1 MTPEIADAIVD
12 WVDPDDNPRPSGAE
26 SSDYSDKG
34 YRAKNGPLNSMDE
47 LLLVKGVTPQLLYGT
62 DRNRNGQ
69 DDDDGGGLDRGWS
82 DFLTVHGREVNVDS
96 TGMLRIWVNH
106 NSDDLNAIY
115 KAMLDGGIDQEM
127 AAYIIAAKIYT
138 RTQLDANGN
147 PIQSGSGNGGG
158 KGGGKGGGSA
168 QKVRV
173 GGAND
178 LIAAVEKSLSDPAG
192 LAPKSIASI
201 MDLVNT
207 RVTLPSTGGSS
218 TGAFGVG
225 QQQETVVANCPLN
238 DPSRMSDL
246 LPVLLDKCCTKADV
260 EITPRV
266 NVNSAPREVLSGLPG
281 LADAD
286 VDAIMSAR
294 EGLDPEAAAG
304 STSPAWLITM
314 AGLTPT
320 KFKAL
325 EQYVTG
331 TSMVY
336 RIESIGY
343 LGSGSPVVR
352 IEAIMDINLGAP
364 RILYF
369 RELSD
374 LDNPPP
380 TSRKDRSSRPVEC
393 ESFAARLTRVRPCPS
408 TSR

>member
-1 MTPEIADAIVD
+1 M
-12 WVDPDDNPRPSGAE
+12 
-26 SSDYSDKG
+26 
-34 YRAKNGPLNSMDE
+34 
-47 LLLVKGVTPQLLYGT
+47 
-62 DRNRNGQ
+62 
-69 DDDDGGGLDRGWS
+69 
-82 DFLTVHGREVNVDS
+82 
-96 TGMLRIWVNH
+96 
-106 NSDDLNAIY
+106 
-115 KAMLDGGIDQEM
+115 
-127 AAYIIAAKIYT
+127 
-138 RTQLDANGN
+138 
-147 PIQSGSGNGGG
+147 
-158 KGGGKGGGSA
+158 
-168 QKVRV
+168 
-173 GGAND
+173 
-178 LIAAVEKSLSDPAG
+178 
-192 LAPKSIASI
+192 
-201 MDLVNT
+201 
-207 RVTLPSTGGSS
+207 
-218 TGAFGVG
+218 G

-266 NVNSAPREVLSGLPG
+266 NVNSCAARSPLRFARP

-352 IEAIMDINLGAP
+352 IEAIVDINLGARADSVLP
-364 RILYF
+364 RV
-369 RELSD
+369 
-374 LDNPPP
+374 
-380 TSRKDRSSRPVEC
+380 KRPRQP
-393 ESFAARLTRVRPCPS
+393 ARLPAAKTAAVTGRV
-408 TSR
+408 

>member
-158 KGGGKGGGSA
+158 KGVGRSA
-168 QKVRV
+168 RRRRSESAVR
-173 GGAND
+173 
-178 LIAAVEKSLSDPAG
+178 
-192 LAPKSIASI
+192 
-201 MDLVNT
+201 T
-207 RVTLPSTGGSS
+207 TSS
-218 TGAFGVG
+218 
-225 QQQETVVANCPLN
+225 Q
-238 DPSRMSDL
+238 PSRR
-246 LPVLLDKCCTKADV
+246 A
-260 EITPRV
+260 
-266 NVNSAPREVLSGLPG
+266 
-281 LADAD
+281 
-286 VDAIMSAR
+286 
-294 EGLDPEAAAG
+294 
-304 STSPAWLITM
+304 
-314 AGLTPT
+314 
-320 KFKAL
+320 
-325 EQYVTG
+325 
-331 TSMVY
+331 
-336 RIESIGY
+336 
-343 LGSGSPVVR
+343 
-352 IEAIMDINLGAP
+352 
-364 RILYF
+364 
-369 RELSD
+369 
-374 LDNPPP
+374 
-380 TSRKDRSSRPVEC
+380 
-393 ESFAARLTRVRPCPS
+393 
-408 TSR
+408 